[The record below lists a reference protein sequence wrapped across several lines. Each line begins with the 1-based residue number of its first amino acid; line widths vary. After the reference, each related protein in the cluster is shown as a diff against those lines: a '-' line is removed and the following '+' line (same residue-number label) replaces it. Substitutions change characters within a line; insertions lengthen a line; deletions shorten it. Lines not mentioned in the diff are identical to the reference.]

1 MTALFTNKA
10 DIVQFLNNYHPI
22 TDYSIRDDLTVDI
35 NGNVNLVGN
44 DWEHLPIQFGI
55 VTGDFCC
62 SRNKLK
68 SLKGCP
74 SEVHGDFM
82 CSENELTSLEYGPA
96 FVGKDYYCYSNKLT
110 NLNFIPKT
118 LLADLI
124 ARDNL
129 LTTLVGGPEVIS
141 KNFYFENNLVT
152 NFHGVAS
159 YIGGFI
165 KSNNNPIMSLDL
177 LTGKFTTLFFSSE
190 KSNIQDIEEFSD
202 TSGDGT
208 YAINHHRMQNFLLYR
223 RLFALCEKPPMQ
235 AVKI

>member
-10 DIVQFLNNYHPI
+10 DIVQFLNKSHPV
-22 TDYSIRDDLTVDI
+22 TDYIIRDDLTVDI

-55 VTGDFCC
+55 VTGNFCC

-68 SLKGCP
+68 SLKVCP

-82 CSENELTSLEYGPA
+82 YSENALTYLEYSPA

-110 NLNFIPKT
+110 NLN
-118 LLADLI
+118 
-124 ARDNL
+124 
-129 LTTLVGGPEVIS
+129 
-141 KNFYFENNLVT
+141 
-152 NFHGVAS
+152 
-159 YIGGFI
+159 FI

-208 YAINHHRMQNFLLYR
+208 YAINHHRMQNFLIYR
-223 RLFALCEKPPMQ
+223 RIFALCEKPPMQ